1 MDNLIILEN
10 GEPMTTSL
18 KIAEAFGKMHKHV
31 IRDIRKRKA
40 EYEKELESGGP
51 DLGHEILIFEETTY
65 IDERGKEH
73 VMFKLNK
80 DAMIF
85 TVNKWTSPK
94 ATQVQLYY
102 IDAFNGMQ
110 KQLEKQAQQDFFSVE
125 TPEQQTKRITAEA
138 YKMQSENGRMKEF
151 RLAMKQ
157 ADKLERNDL
166 AEMLL
171 EKEVETFVG
180 VPIKQAVPIEH
191 KPNLSDFYLT
201 ATHIAE
207 RFGLTPTKVG
217 IIANKTGLRVGV
229 DRIKDEDERWFYT
242 DEAVEK
248 MRTRLGA

>member
-51 DLGHEILIFEETTY
+51 DLGHEILIFEALTY
-65 IDERGKEH
+65 IDERGKEQ

-80 DAMIF
+80 NAMVF

-102 IDAFNGMQ
+102 IDAFDTMQ
-110 KQLEKQAQQDFFSVE
+110 KQLEQQVQQQFLSVE
-125 TPEQQTKRITAEA
+125 TPDQQAKRITAEA

-157 ADKLERNDL
+157 ADKLDRNDL

-180 VPIKQAVPIEH
+180 VPIKQAVSIEH
-191 KPNLSDFYLT
+191 KPDVSNFYLT
-201 ATHIAE
+201 ATNIAE

-217 IIANKTGLRVGV
+217 IIGNKTGLREDV
-229 DRIKDEDERWFYT
+229 DRIQDEDERWFYT
-242 DEAVEK
+242 DAAVEK
-248 MRTRLGA
+248 MRARLEA

>member
-51 DLGHEILIFEETTY
+51 DLGHEILIFEALTY
-65 IDERGKEH
+65 IDERGKEQ

-80 DAMIF
+80 NAMVF

-102 IDAFNGMQ
+102 IDAFDTMQ
-110 KQLEKQAQQDFFSVE
+110 KQLEQQVQQQFLSVE
-125 TPEQQTKRITAEA
+125 TPDQQAKRITAEA
-138 YKMQSENGRMKEF
+138 YKMQVENGRMKEF

-157 ADKLERNDL
+157 ADKLERTDL
-166 AEMLL
+166 SELLL
-171 EKEVETFVG
+171 EKEVETFIGQPV
-180 VPIKQAVPIEH
+180 KHAVPIDH
-191 KPNLSDFYLT
+191 KSQFNLT
-201 ATHIAE
+201 ASDVAD
-207 RFGLTPTKVG
+207 RFGVQVTPLKVG
-217 IIANKTGLRVGV
+217 IVAKVLKLQDGV
-229 DRIKDEDERWFYT
+229 DRVKVGDRWLYTER
-242 DEAVEK
+242 AVSK
-248 MRTRLGA
+248 MRARLEA